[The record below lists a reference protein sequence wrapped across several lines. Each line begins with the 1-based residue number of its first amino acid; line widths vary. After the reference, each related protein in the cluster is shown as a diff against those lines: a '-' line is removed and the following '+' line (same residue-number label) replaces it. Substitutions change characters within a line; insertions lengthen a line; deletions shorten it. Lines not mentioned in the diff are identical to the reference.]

1 MPPIGTL
8 LQSIVRVT
16 TVKVS
21 LSDVGETFML
31 FVDSVQPKGPIG
43 RLVHSI
49 VWVTTSTMEVSP
61 SDVGETSTHFV
72 DFV

>member
-1 MPPIGTL
+1 MRPIGTL
-8 LQSIVRVT
+8 LHSIVRVT

-31 FVDSVQPKGPIG
+31 FVDSVQPEGTIG

-49 VWVTTSTMEVSP
+49 VWVTTMEVSP